1 MKKIIC
7 IFLSMLMVFS
17 LTACTEKTEKEEP
30 IITQESTENESIYP
44 SPTSVTWEKSE
55 NNLGARYIFTL
66 EEFTDMLNERC
77 EGLGETET
85 TQFFEMDNWKKMS
98 ETLVDDNGI
107 EYTSYY
113 YATDA
118 LTITAAVENESEK
131 VLNLGCGTA
140 YTEFVNSDADYQYTV
155 MLTSAILA
163 MVAGGYEDDDLE
175 FLYYIFFDS
184 AKTDTA
190 FFYNNSVYM
199 LNLSKEKGEK
209 DAALLFMISPCK
221 DEILEE
227 WELTDYSKF
236 EASSVNA

>member
-7 IFLSMLMVFS
+7 LLLVMMVLFS
-17 LTACTEKTEKEEP
+17 FASCGEKSKDDEI
-30 IITQESTENESIYP
+30 IITQESTENESLYP
-44 SPTSVTWEKSE
+44 TPTTLTWEKSD
-55 NNLGARYIFTL
+55 NNLGARYVFTL
-66 EEFTDMLNERC
+66 EEFNDMMNERC
-77 EGLGETET
+77 GALGEAQTP
-85 TQFFEMDNWKKMS
+85 FFEMENWELMS
-98 ETLVDDNGI
+98 DTLVDDNGI

-113 YATDA
+113 YATDT
-118 LTITAAVENESEK
+118 LTITAAVENESQK
-131 VLNLGCGTA
+131 VINLGCGTA

-163 MVAGGYEDDDLE
+163 MVAGGYEDDALE

-199 LNLSKEKGEK
+199 LNLSKEKDEEN
-209 DAALLFMISPCK
+209 AALLFMISPCQ
-221 DEILEE
+221 DEVLEE
-227 WELTDYSKF
+227 WELTDYSEF

>member
-1 MKKIIC
+1 
-7 IFLSMLMVFS
+7 
-17 LTACTEKTEKEEP
+17 
-30 IITQESTENESIYP
+30 
-44 SPTSVTWEKSE
+44 
-55 NNLGARYIFTL
+55 
-66 EEFTDMLNERC
+66 MLNERC

-190 FFYNNSVYM
+190 FYYNTSVYM